1 MSGHTYIYIYIY
13 IYFLSG
19 LSFTDTDDSQDSKG
33 RKGITFYSN
42 LPLQPAHENWD
53 IYLQL
58 CMWDG
63 YHVILIAMLVFIRL
77 LLDEIYHLIELSFDW
92 LTDDTMLICLLDEL
106 ILGFCYSDLTWATGR
121 DELASTIT
129 LVLQANRLTKCASH
143 LIDLVFKIGLNTLVE
158 DSHEM

>member
-1 MSGHTYIYIYIY
+1 
-13 IYFLSG
+13 
-19 LSFTDTDDSQDSKG
+19 
-33 RKGITFYSN
+33 
-42 LPLQPAHENWD
+42 
-53 IYLQL
+53 
-58 CMWDG
+58 
-63 YHVILIAMLVFIRL
+63 MLV
-77 LLDEIYHLIELSFDW
+77 
-92 LTDDTMLICLLDEL
+92 CLLDEL